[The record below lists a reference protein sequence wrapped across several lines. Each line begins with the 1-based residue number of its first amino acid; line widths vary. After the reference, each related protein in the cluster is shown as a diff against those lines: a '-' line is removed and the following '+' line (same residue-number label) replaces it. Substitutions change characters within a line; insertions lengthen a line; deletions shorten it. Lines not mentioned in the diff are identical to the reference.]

1 METGTGL
8 VRAAIEIC
16 RLKCDL
22 ANMSYGESASI
33 PDVGRF
39 ADLLRDE
46 VINKSGCIF
55 VSSAGNAGPAMTTV
69 GAPGGTTRG
78 VIGVGACKLL

>member
-8 VRAAIEIC
+8 VRAAIEIV

-22 ANMSYGESASI
+22 ANMSYGESAGRS
-33 PDVGRF
+33 DFGRF
-39 ADLLRDE
+39 IDLLRDE

-55 VSSAGNAGPAMTTV
+55 VSSAGNAGPALT
-69 GAPGGTTRG
+69 
-78 VIGVGACKLL
+78 